1 MENMINKVKA
11 YFKTLAKECNKTELK
26 EKVKSIVKHPDLTEE
41 EKWLVYYT
49 YGEERMVLNTC
60 NKLSMSERRFYMV
73 RDIAFIKL
81 YYILH
86 L

>member
-1 MENMINKVKA
+1 MRNKVKL

-26 EKVKSIVKHPDLTEE
+26 EKIKNIINHPDLTEE
-41 EKWLVYYT
+41 ERWLIYYT

-60 NKLSMSERRFYMV
+60 YKLHVSERQFHNIK
-73 RDIAFIKL
+73 DIALTKL
-81 YYILH
+81 YYILK

>member
-1 MENMINKVKA
+1 MGNMINKVKA

-26 EKVKSIVKHPDLTEE
+26 EKVKNIVKHPDLTEE
-41 EKWLVYYT
+41 KRWLVYYT

-73 RDIAFIKL
+73 WHFAFIKCTVFK
-81 YYILH
+81 
-86 L
+86 